1 MVTISSL
8 ELVAA
13 AAWLVGAAFLMWGR
27 TARGLRPVEV
37 TFLVVIMTV
46 VPVLGPVAAIG
57 FVLRRRQQASA

>member
-1 MVTISSL
+1 
-8 ELVAA
+8 
-13 AAWLVGAAFLMWGR
+13 MWGR
-27 TARGLRPVEV
+27 TAGGLRPVEV